1 MKIVTCH
8 GHPLPILQAHAKI
21 GATQQIYCIITNISR
36 RITKMMMLLQD
47 IYIYVDVYDSR
58 PIINIFKNIQSDSA
72 LEVIDFSIEKKD
84 SSKTKPK
91 PNKDRN
97 PYYGDL
103 HVHTKYS
110 FDAYVFGVT
119 ASPDDAY
126 RYAKGEGVKHP
137 LGYEMKLREP
147 LDFYAVTDHGF
158 YMGMI
163 QAYADTTT
171 DISQNEFAEPFHNL
185 NRLDN
190 LTVESAGER
199 SNIFSSVLGATIIQP
214 YPDWHPKLL
223 KAYLT
228 RNTQGALQSFDYDI
242 HKSAWA
248 DVARSANEHND
259 PGHFTTFIG
268 YEFTTS
274 TDIEGGNLHRN
285 VIFNSSKAS
294 IRPWT
299 RIDSINPED
308 LWTWQDKLRDKG
320 VDTIAIPH
328 NSNGSNGQMFEMESF
343 KGNALDIEYAKKRMR
358 NEPLVEITQVKG
370 TSDTHPLLSPDDEW
384 ADFEI
389 MDVRVG
395 SRPPTYSKPSGSYVR
410 EAYLN
415 GLTLEFTKQGNPYK
429 FGLIGSTDT
438 HVVAASLD
446 ESNFWSKVGLLDG
459 DPENRGSVPLKEE
472 NVERLDEYMR
482 AFNQPVSR
490 VSLEQGEYANTG
502 FTQWGAS
509 GLAAAWAEENTRE
522 SIFNAFRRKET
533 FATTGTRIAVRF
545 FGGYNLS
552 SIDLNSESLVS
563 EAYQKGVTMGS
574 DLLHNENKIPEFLV
588 WAQRDKNGAPLQRIQ
603 IIKGWIDN
611 NSGRPKEKVF
621 DVACSDGM
629 QPDPITNRCP
639 DNGAR
644 VNINDCS
651 ISTNVGSSE
660 LKTVWKDPEFAP
672 DDKTFYYVR
681 VLENP
686 TCRWSTWD
694 AIKAGYKPREG
705 LHETIQ
711 ERAWSSPIWYI
722 PEQSDVEV
730 VPLGGTIQL
739 RNID

>member
-1 MKIVTCH
+1 MKH
-8 GHPLPILQAHAKI
+8 LRNAILVII
-21 GATQQIYCIITNISR
+21 GIYVLT
-36 RITKMMMLLQD
+36 LGLV
-47 IYIYVDVYDSR
+47 YVDVYDSR
-58 PIINIFKNIQSDSA
+58 PIISLFKNIQSDSA
-72 LEVIDFSIEKKD
+72 LEVVDFSVEKKD

-343 KGNALDIEYAKKRMR
+343 KGNALDIEYANKRMR

>member
-1 MKIVTCH
+1 MKYLRNLIILIVGLYVLTL
-8 GHPLPILQAHAKI
+8 GLV
-21 GATQQIYCIITNISR
+21 
-36 RITKMMMLLQD
+36 
-47 IYIYVDVYDSR
+47 YVDVYDSR
-58 PIINIFKNIQSDSA
+58 PLISLFKKMQSDSA
-72 LEVIDFSIEKKD
+72 LEVIDFSVD
-84 SSKTKPK
+84 SSKNSNSRPL

-126 RYAKGEGVKHP
+126 RYAKGAAVKHP
-137 LGYEMKLREP
+137 LGYEMKLQEP

-163 QAYADTTT
+163 QAYADTSS
-171 DISQNEFAEPFHNL
+171 DISKNDFAEPFHNL

-199 SNIFSSVLGATIIQP
+199 SNIFSSVLGATIIKP
-214 YPDWHPKLL
+214 YPDWHPNLL
-223 KAYLT
+223 KAYFS
-228 RNTQGALQSFDYDI
+228 RNTQGALRSFDYDI

-259 PGHFTTFIG
+259 PGNFTTFIG

-274 TDIEGGNLHRN
+274 TNIEGGNLHRN
-285 VIFNSSKAS
+285 VIFESSKAS

-308 LWTWQDKLRDKG
+308 LWTWQDRLRDKG
-320 VDTIAIPH
+320 VDTISMPH
-328 NSNGSNGQMFEMESF
+328 NSNGSNGQMFEMETF
-343 KGNALDIEYAKKRMR
+343 KGNALDVEYAKKRMR

-370 TSDTHPLLSPDDEW
+370 TSETHPLLSPDDEW

-429 FGLIGSTDT
+429 FGLIGSSDT
-438 HVVAASLD
+438 HVVASSLD
-446 ESNFWSKVGLLDG
+446 ESNYWSKVGLLDG

-472 NVERLDEYMR
+472 NIARLDEYMR
-482 AFNQPVSR
+482 AFNQPIST

-522 SIFNAFRRKET
+522 SLFAAFRRKET
-533 FATTGTRIAVRF
+533 FATTGPRISVRF

-563 EAYQKGVTMGS
+563 EAYSKGVTMGA
-574 DLLHNENKIPEFLV
+574 DLLNNDDQIPEFIV
-588 WAQRDKNGAPLQRIQ
+588 WALRDKNSAPLQRIQ
-603 IIKGWIDN
+603 IIKGWIDV

-621 DVACSDGM
+621 DVACSDGLE
-629 QPDPITNRCP
+629 PDPVTNRCP

-651 ISTNVGSSE
+651 ITSNVGSSE
-660 LKTVWKDPEFAP
+660 LKTVWKDPEFKV

-694 AIKAGYKPREG
+694 AIKSGFKPRED

-722 PEQSDVEV
+722 PKQSEVEV
-730 VPLGGTIQL
+730 IPLGGTIQL

>member
-1 MKIVTCH
+1 MKYLRNLIILIVGLYVLTL
-8 GHPLPILQAHAKI
+8 GLV
-21 GATQQIYCIITNISR
+21 
-36 RITKMMMLLQD
+36 
-47 IYIYVDVYDSR
+47 YVDVYDSR
-58 PIINIFKNIQSDSA
+58 PIISLFKKMQSDSA
-72 LEVIDFSIEKKD
+72 LEVIDFSVD
-84 SSKTKPK
+84 SSKNSNSRPL

-126 RYAKGEGVKHP
+126 RYAKGAAVKHP
-137 LGYEMKLREP
+137 LGYEMKLQEP

-163 QAYADTTT
+163 QAYADISS
-171 DISQNEFAEPFHNL
+171 DISKNDFAEPFHNL

-199 SNIFSSVLGATIIQP
+199 SNIFSSVLGATIIKP
-214 YPDWHPKLL
+214 YPDWHPNLL
-223 KAYLT
+223 KAYFS
-228 RNTQGALQSFDYDI
+228 RNTQGALRSFDYDI

-259 PGHFTTFIG
+259 PGNFTTFIG

-274 TDIEGGNLHRN
+274 TNIEGGNLHRN
-285 VIFNSSKAS
+285 VIFESSKAS
-294 IRPWT
+294 VRPWT

-308 LWTWQDKLRDKG
+308 LWTWQDRLRDKG
-320 VDTIAIPH
+320 VDTISMPH
-328 NSNGSNGQMFEMESF
+328 NSNGSNGQMFEMETF
-343 KGNALDIEYAKKRMR
+343 KGNALDVEYAKKRMR

-370 TSDTHPLLSPDDEW
+370 TSETHPLLSPDDEW

-429 FGLIGSTDT
+429 FGLIGSSDT
-438 HVVAASLD
+438 HVVASSLD
-446 ESNFWSKVGLLDG
+446 ESNYWSKVGLLDG

-472 NVERLDEYMR
+472 NIARLDEYMR
-482 AFNQPVSR
+482 AFNQPIST

-522 SIFNAFRRKET
+522 SLFAAFRRKET
-533 FATTGTRIAVRF
+533 FATTGPRISVRF

-563 EAYQKGVTMGS
+563 EAYSKGVTMGA
-574 DLLHNENKIPEFLV
+574 DLLNNDDQIPEFIV
-588 WAQRDKNGAPLQRIQ
+588 WALRDKNSAPLQRIQ
-603 IIKGWIDN
+603 IIKGWIDV

-621 DVACSDGM
+621 DVACSDGLE
-629 QPDPITNRCP
+629 PDPVTNRCP

-651 ISTNVGSSE
+651 ITSNVGSSE
-660 LKTVWKDPEFAP
+660 LKTVWKDPEFKV

-694 AIKAGYKPREG
+694 AIKSGFKPRED

-722 PEQSDVEV
+722 PKQSEVEV
-730 VPLGGTIQL
+730 IPLGGTIQL

>member
-1 MKIVTCH
+1 MKY
-8 GHPLPILQAHAKI
+8 LRNAILVII
-21 GATQQIYCIITNISR
+21 GLYVLT
-36 RITKMMMLLQD
+36 LGLV
-47 IYIYVDVYDSR
+47 YVDVYDSR
-58 PIINIFKNIQSDSA
+58 PIISLFKNIQSDSA
-72 LEVIDFSIEKKD
+72 LEVVDFSVEKKD

>member
-1 MKIVTCH
+1 MKYLRNLIILIVGLYVLTL
-8 GHPLPILQAHAKI
+8 GL
-21 GATQQIYCIITNISR
+21 
-36 RITKMMMLLQD
+36 
-47 IYIYVDVYDSR
+47 IYVDVYDSR
-58 PIINIFKNIQSDSA
+58 PVISLFKKMQSDSA
-72 LEVIDFSIEKKD
+72 LEVVDFSVD
-84 SSKTKPK
+84 SSKNSNSRPL
-91 PNKDRN
+91 PNRDRN

-126 RYAKGEGVKHP
+126 RYAKGAAVKHP
-137 LGYEMKLREP
+137 LGYEMKLQEP

-163 QAYADTTT
+163 QAYADTST
-171 DISQNEFAEPFHNL
+171 DISQNDFAEPFHNL

-199 SNIFSSVLGATIIQP
+199 SNIFSSVLGATIIKP
-214 YPDWHPKLL
+214 YPDWHPNLL
-223 KAYLT
+223 KAYFS
-228 RNTQGALQSFDYDI
+228 RNTQGALRSFDYDI

-259 PGHFTTFIG
+259 PGNFTTFIG

-285 VIFNSSKAS
+285 VIFESSKAS

-308 LWTWQDKLRDKG
+308 LWTWQDRLREKG
-320 VDTIAIPH
+320 VDTISMPH

-343 KGNALDIEYAKKRMR
+343 KGNALDVEYAEKRMR

-370 TSDTHPLLSPDDEW
+370 TSETHPLLSPDDEW

-438 HVVAASLD
+438 HVVASSLD
-446 ESNFWSKVGLLDG
+446 ESNYWSKVGLLDG

-472 NVERLDEYMR
+472 NVERLEEYMR
-482 AFNQPVSR
+482 AFNQPISTVT
-490 VSLEQGEYANTG
+490 LEQGEYANTG

-522 SIFNAFRRKET
+522 SLFAAFRRKET
-533 FATTGTRIAVRF
+533 FATTGPRISVRF

-552 SIDLNSESLVS
+552 PIDLNSESLVS
-563 EAYQKGVTMGS
+563 EAYSKGVTMGA
-574 DLLHNENKIPEFLV
+574 DLLNNDDQIPEFIV
-588 WAQRDKNGAPLQRIQ
+588 WALRDMNSAPLQRIQ
-603 IIKGWIDN
+603 IIKGWIDM

-621 DVACSDGM
+621 DVACSDGLE
-629 QPDPITNRCP
+629 PDPITNRCP

-651 ISTNVGSSE
+651 ITSNVGSSE
-660 LKTVWKDPEFAP
+660 LKTVWKDPEFKVH
-672 DDKTFYYVR
+672 DKAFYYVR

-694 AIKAGYKPREG
+694 AIKSGFKPREG

-722 PEQSDVEV
+722 PKQSEVEV
-730 VPLGGTIQL
+730 IPLGGTIQL

>member
-1 MKIVTCH
+1 MKYLRNLIILIV
-8 GHPLPILQAHAKI
+8 GLYILTL
-21 GATQQIYCIITNISR
+21 G
-36 RITKMMMLLQD
+36 LV
-47 IYIYVDVYDSR
+47 YVDVYDSR
-58 PIINIFKNIQSDSA
+58 PLISLFKKMQSDSA
-72 LEVIDFSIEKKD
+72 LEVVDFSVD
-84 SSKTKPK
+84 STKNSNSRPM

-126 RYAKGEGVKHP
+126 RYAKGAAVKHP

-163 QAYADTTT
+163 QAYADTST
-171 DISQNEFAEPFHNL
+171 DISQNDFAEPFHNL

-199 SNIFSSVLGATIIQP
+199 SNIFSSVLGATIIKP
-214 YPDWHPKLL
+214 YPDWHPNLL
-223 KAYLT
+223 KAYFS
-228 RNTQGALQSFDYDI
+228 RNTQGALRSFDYDI

-259 PGHFTTFIG
+259 PGNFTTFIG

-285 VIFNSSKAS
+285 VIFESSKAS

-308 LWTWQDKLRDKG
+308 LWTWQDRLREKG
-320 VDTIAIPH
+320 VDTISMPH

-343 KGNALDIEYAKKRMR
+343 KGNALDVEYAEKRMR

-370 TSDTHPLLSPDDEW
+370 TSETHPLLSPDDEW

-438 HVVAASLD
+438 HVVASSLD
-446 ESNFWSKVGLLDG
+446 ESNYWSKVGLLDG

-472 NVERLDEYMR
+472 NVARLEEYMR
-482 AFNQPVSR
+482 AFNQPIST

-522 SIFNAFRRKET
+522 SLFAAFRRKET
-533 FATTGTRIAVRF
+533 FATTGPRISVRF
-545 FGGYNLS
+545 FGGYDLS

-563 EAYQKGVTMGS
+563 EAYSKGVTMGA
-574 DLLHNENKIPEFLV
+574 DLLNNDDQIPEFIV
-588 WAQRDKNGAPLQRIQ
+588 WALRDMNSAPLQRIQ
-603 IIKGWIDN
+603 IIKGWIDM

-621 DVACSDGM
+621 DVACSDGLE
-629 QPDPITNRCP
+629 PDPITNRCP

-651 ISTNVGSSE
+651 ITSNVGSSE
-660 LKTVWKDPEFAP
+660 LKTVWKDPEFKV
-672 DDKTFYYVR
+672 DDKAFYYVR

-694 AIKAGYKPREG
+694 AIKSGFKPREG

-722 PEQSDVEV
+722 PKQSEVEV
-730 VPLGGTIQL
+730 IPLGGTIQL

>member
-1 MKIVTCH
+1 MKH
-8 GHPLPILQAHAKI
+8 LRNAILVII
-21 GATQQIYCIITNISR
+21 GLYVLT
-36 RITKMMMLLQD
+36 LGLV
-47 IYIYVDVYDSR
+47 YVDVYDSR
-58 PIINIFKNIQSDSA
+58 PIISLFKNIQSDSA
-72 LEVIDFSIEKKD
+72 LEVVDFSVEKKD

-343 KGNALDIEYAKKRMR
+343 KGNALDIEYANKRMR

-563 EAYQKGVTMGS
+563 EAYEKGVTMGS

>member
-1 MKIVTCH
+1 MKYLRNFFLIVF
-8 GHPLPILQAHAKI
+8 GIY
-21 GATQQIYCIITNISR
+21 ATVLGFV
-36 RITKMMMLLQD
+36 M
-47 IYIYVDVYDSR
+47 VDVSDAR
-58 PIINIFKNIQSDSA
+58 PLISLFKNIQSDSA
-72 LEVIDFSIEKKD
+72 LEVIDFSVEKTNDLK
-84 SSKTKPK
+84 SKPAPN
-91 PNKDRN
+91 PNKN

-126 RYAKGEGVKHP
+126 RYAKGDGIKHP

-147 LDFYAVTDHGF
+147 LDFYSVTDHGF

-163 QAYADTTT
+163 QAFADTST
-171 DISQNEFAEPFHNL
+171 DISQNDFAEPFHNL

-190 LTVESAGER
+190 LTVESAGQR
-199 SNIFSSVLGATIIQP
+199 SNIFSSVLAGVVTQP
-214 YPDWHPKLL
+214 FPDWHPKIL

-228 RNTQGALQSFDYDI
+228 RNTQAALKSFDYNV

-248 DVARSANEHND
+248 DIARSANEHND

-274 TDIEGGNLHRN
+274 TNIEGGNLHRN
-285 VIFNSSKAS
+285 VIFESSKAS

-308 LWTWQDKLRDKG
+308 LWTWQDRLREKG
-320 VDTIAIPH
+320 IDTISMPH
-328 NSNGSNGQMFEMESF
+328 NSNGSNGQMFEMETF
-343 KGNALDIEYAKKRMR
+343 YGKAVTNDYAKKRMR

-415 GLTLEFTKQGNPYK
+415 GLTLAFTKQGNPYK

-438 HVVAASLD
+438 HTGAGAFD
-446 ESNFWSKVGLLDG
+446 ESNYWSKVGLLDG
-459 DPENRGSVPLKEE
+459 DPENRGSVPLAEE
-472 NVERLDEYMR
+472 NVERLEEYMR
-482 AFNQPVSR
+482 AFNQPISTVN
-490 VSLEQGEYANTG
+490 LDQGEYANTG

-509 GLAAAWAEENTRE
+509 GLAAVWAEENTRE

-545 FGGYNLS
+545 FAGYELS
-552 SIDLNSESLVS
+552 SINLNSESLVT
-563 EAYQKGVTMGS
+563 EAYEKGVSMGS
-574 DLLHNENKIPEFLV
+574 DLLQNEDKIPEFII
-588 WAQRDKNGAPLQRIQ
+588 WAQKDKNGAPLQRVQ
-603 IIKGWIDN
+603 IIKGWIDV

-621 DVACSDGM
+621 DVVCSDGL
-629 QPDPITNRCP
+629 QPDPITHRCP

-651 ISTNVGSSE
+651 ITQNIGATE
-660 LKTVWKDPEFAP
+660 LKTIWIDPEFKHI
-672 DDKTFYYVR
+672 DDSFYYVR

-694 AIKAGYKPREG
+694 AVKAGFKPRED

-722 PEQSDVEV
+722 PNQSDVDV
-730 VPLGGTIQL
+730 IPLGGTLEL
-739 RNID
+739 RDLN

>member
-1 MKIVTCH
+1 MKYLRNLIILIV
-8 GHPLPILQAHAKI
+8 GLYILTL
-21 GATQQIYCIITNISR
+21 G
-36 RITKMMMLLQD
+36 LV
-47 IYIYVDVYDSR
+47 YVDVYDSR
-58 PIINIFKNIQSDSA
+58 PLISLFKKMQSDSA
-72 LEVIDFSIEKKD
+72 LEVVDFSVD
-84 SSKTKPK
+84 STKNLNSRPML
-91 PNKDRN
+91 NKDRN

-126 RYAKGEGVKHP
+126 RYAKGAAVKHP

-163 QAYADTTT
+163 QAYADTST
-171 DISQNEFAEPFHNL
+171 DISQNDFAEPFHNL

-199 SNIFSSVLGATIIQP
+199 SNIFSSVLGATIIKP
-214 YPDWHPKLL
+214 YPDWHPNLL
-223 KAYLT
+223 KAYFS
-228 RNTQGALQSFDYDI
+228 RNTQGALRSFDYDI

-259 PGHFTTFIG
+259 PGNFTTFIG

-285 VIFNSSKAS
+285 VIFESSKAS

-308 LWTWQDKLRDKG
+308 LWTWQDRLREKG
-320 VDTIAIPH
+320 VDTISMPH

-343 KGNALDIEYAKKRMR
+343 KGNALDVEYAEKRMR

-370 TSDTHPLLSPDDEW
+370 TSETHPLLSPDDEW

-429 FGLIGSTDT
+429 FGLIGSSDT
-438 HVVAASLD
+438 HVVASSLD
-446 ESNFWSKVGLLDG
+446 ESNYWSKVGLLDG

-472 NVERLDEYMR
+472 NVARLEEYMR
-482 AFNQPVSR
+482 AFNQPIST

-522 SIFNAFRRKET
+522 SLFAAFRRKET
-533 FATTGTRIAVRF
+533 FATTGPRISVRF

-563 EAYQKGVTMGS
+563 EAYSKGVTMGA
-574 DLLHNENKIPEFLV
+574 DLLNNDDQIPEFIV
-588 WAQRDKNGAPLQRIQ
+588 WALRDMNSAPLQRIQ
-603 IIKGWIDN
+603 IIKGWIDM

-621 DVACSDGM
+621 DVACSDGLE
-629 QPDPITNRCP
+629 PDPITNRCP

-651 ISTNVGSSE
+651 ITSNVGSSE
-660 LKTVWKDPEFAP
+660 LKTVWKDPEFKVN
-672 DDKTFYYVR
+672 DKAFYYVR

-694 AIKAGYKPREG
+694 AIKSGFKPRED
-705 LHETIQ
+705 LHGTIQ

-722 PEQSDVEV
+722 PKQSEVEV
-730 VPLGGTIQL
+730 IPLGGTIQL

>member
-1 MKIVTCH
+1 MKYLRNLIILIV
-8 GHPLPILQAHAKI
+8 GLYILTL
-21 GATQQIYCIITNISR
+21 G
-36 RITKMMMLLQD
+36 LV
-47 IYIYVDVYDSR
+47 YVDVYDSR
-58 PIINIFKNIQSDSA
+58 PVISLFKKMQSDSA
-72 LEVIDFSIEKKD
+72 LEVVDFSVD
-84 SSKTKPK
+84 SSKNSNSRPL
-91 PNKDRN
+91 PNRDRN

-126 RYAKGEGVKHP
+126 RYAKGAAVKHP

-163 QAYADTTT
+163 QAYADTST
-171 DISQNEFAEPFHNL
+171 DISQNDFAEPFHNL

-199 SNIFSSVLGATIIQP
+199 SNIFSSVLGATIIKP
-214 YPDWHPKLL
+214 YPDWHPNLL
-223 KAYLT
+223 KAYFS
-228 RNTQGALQSFDYDI
+228 RNTQGALRSFDYDI

-259 PGHFTTFIG
+259 PGNFTTFIG

-285 VIFNSSKAS
+285 VIFESSKAS

-308 LWTWQDKLRDKG
+308 LWTWQDRLREKG
-320 VDTIAIPH
+320 VDTISMPH

-343 KGNALDIEYAKKRMR
+343 KGNALDVEYAEKRMR

-370 TSDTHPLLSPDDEW
+370 TSETHPLLSPDDEW

-438 HVVAASLD
+438 HVVASSLD
-446 ESNFWSKVGLLDG
+446 ESNYWSKVGLLDG

-472 NVERLDEYMR
+472 NVARLEEYMR
-482 AFNQPVSR
+482 AFNQPIST

-522 SIFNAFRRKET
+522 SLFAAFRRKET
-533 FATTGTRIAVRF
+533 FATTGPRISVRF

-563 EAYQKGVTMGS
+563 EAYSKGVTMGA
-574 DLLHNENKIPEFLV
+574 DLLNNDDQIPEFIV
-588 WAQRDKNGAPLQRIQ
+588 WALRDMNSAPLQRIQ
-603 IIKGWIDN
+603 IIKGWIDM

-621 DVACSDGM
+621 DVACSDGLE
-629 QPDPITNRCP
+629 PDPITNRCP

-651 ISTNVGSSE
+651 ITSNVGSSE
-660 LKTVWKDPEFAP
+660 LKTVWKDPEFKV
-672 DDKTFYYVR
+672 DDKAFYYVR

-694 AIKAGYKPREG
+694 AIKSGFKPREG

-722 PEQSDVEV
+722 PKQSEVEV
-730 VPLGGTIQL
+730 IPLGGTIQL

>member
-1 MKIVTCH
+1 MKYLRNLIILIV
-8 GHPLPILQAHAKI
+8 GLYILTL
-21 GATQQIYCIITNISR
+21 G
-36 RITKMMMLLQD
+36 LV
-47 IYIYVDVYDSR
+47 YVDVYDSR
-58 PIINIFKNIQSDSA
+58 PLISLFKKMQSDSA
-72 LEVIDFSIEKKD
+72 LEVVDFSVD
-84 SSKTKPK
+84 STKNSNSRPM

-126 RYAKGEGVKHP
+126 RYAKGAAVKHP
-137 LGYEMKLREP
+137 LGYEMKLQEP

-163 QAYADTTT
+163 QAYADTST
-171 DISQNEFAEPFHNL
+171 DISQNDFAEPFHNL

-199 SNIFSSVLGATIIQP
+199 SNIFSSVLGATIIKP
-214 YPDWHPKLL
+214 YPDWHPNLL
-223 KAYLT
+223 KAYFS
-228 RNTQGALQSFDYDI
+228 RNTQGALRSFDYDI

-259 PGHFTTFIG
+259 PGNFTTFIG

-285 VIFNSSKAS
+285 VIFESSKAS

-308 LWTWQDKLRDKG
+308 LWTWQDRLREKG
-320 VDTIAIPH
+320 VDTISMPH

-343 KGNALDIEYAKKRMR
+343 KGNALDVEYAEKRMR

-370 TSDTHPLLSPDDEW
+370 TSETHPLLSPDDEW

-429 FGLIGSTDT
+429 FGLIGSSDT
-438 HVVAASLD
+438 HVVASSLD
-446 ESNFWSKVGLLDG
+446 ESNYWSKVGLLDG

-472 NVERLDEYMR
+472 NVARLEEYMR
-482 AFNQPVSR
+482 AFNQPISTVT
-490 VSLEQGEYANTG
+490 LEQGEYANTG

-522 SIFNAFRRKET
+522 SLFAAFRRKET
-533 FATTGTRIAVRF
+533 FATTGPRISVRF

-563 EAYQKGVTMGS
+563 EAYSKGVTMGA
-574 DLLHNENKIPEFLV
+574 DLLNNDDQIPEFIV
-588 WAQRDKNGAPLQRIQ
+588 WALRDMNSAPLQRIQ
-603 IIKGWIDN
+603 IIKGWIDM

-621 DVACSDGM
+621 DVACSDGLE
-629 QPDPITNRCP
+629 PDPITNRCP

-651 ISTNVGSSE
+651 ISSNVGSSE
-660 LKTVWKDPEFAP
+660 LKTVWKDPEFKV
-672 DDKTFYYVR
+672 DDKAFYYVR

-694 AIKAGYKPREG
+694 AIKSGFKPREG

-722 PEQSDVEV
+722 PKQSEVEV
-730 VPLGGTIQL
+730 IPLGGTIQL

>member
-1 MKIVTCH
+1 MKYLRNLIILIVGLYVLTL
-8 GHPLPILQAHAKI
+8 GL
-21 GATQQIYCIITNISR
+21 
-36 RITKMMMLLQD
+36 
-47 IYIYVDVYDSR
+47 IYVDVYDSR
-58 PIINIFKNIQSDSA
+58 PVISLFKKMQSDSA
-72 LEVIDFSIEKKD
+72 LEVVDFSVD
-84 SSKTKPK
+84 SSKNSNSRPM
-91 PNKDRN
+91 PNRDRN

-126 RYAKGEGVKHP
+126 RYAKGAAVKHP
-137 LGYEMKLREP
+137 LGYEMKLQEP

-163 QAYADTTT
+163 QAYADTST
-171 DISQNEFAEPFHNL
+171 DISQNDFAEPFHNL

-199 SNIFSSVLGATIIQP
+199 SNIFSSVLGATIIKP
-214 YPDWHPKLL
+214 YPDWHPNLL
-223 KAYLT
+223 KAYFS
-228 RNTQGALQSFDYDI
+228 RNTQGALRSFDYDI

-259 PGHFTTFIG
+259 PGNFTTFIG

-285 VIFNSSKAS
+285 VIFESSKAS

-308 LWTWQDKLRDKG
+308 LWTWQDRLREKG
-320 VDTIAIPH
+320 VDTISMPH

-343 KGNALDIEYAKKRMR
+343 KGNALDVEYAEKRMR

-370 TSDTHPLLSPDDEW
+370 TSETHPLLSPDDEW

-438 HVVAASLD
+438 HVVASSLD
-446 ESNFWSKVGLLDG
+446 ESNYWSKVGLLDG

-472 NVERLDEYMR
+472 NVARLEEYMR
-482 AFNQPVSR
+482 AFNQPISTVT
-490 VSLEQGEYANTG
+490 LEQGEYANTG

-522 SIFNAFRRKET
+522 SLFAAFRRKET
-533 FATTGTRIAVRF
+533 FATTGPRISVRF

-563 EAYQKGVTMGS
+563 EAYSKGVTMGA
-574 DLLHNENKIPEFLV
+574 DLLNNDDQIPEFIV
-588 WAQRDKNGAPLQRIQ
+588 WALRDMNSAPLQRIQ
-603 IIKGWIDN
+603 IIKGWIDM

-621 DVACSDGM
+621 DVACSDGLE
-629 QPDPITNRCP
+629 PDPITNRCP

-651 ISTNVGSSE
+651 ITSNVGSSE
-660 LKTVWKDPEFAP
+660 LKTVWKDPEFKV
-672 DDKTFYYVR
+672 DDKAFYYVR

-694 AIKAGYKPREG
+694 AIKSGFKPREG

-722 PEQSDVEV
+722 PKQSEVEV
-730 VPLGGTIQL
+730 IPLGGTIQL

>member
-1 MKIVTCH
+1 MKH
-8 GHPLPILQAHAKI
+8 LRNAILVII
-21 GATQQIYCIITNISR
+21 GLYVLT
-36 RITKMMMLLQD
+36 LGLV
-47 IYIYVDVYDSR
+47 YVDVYDSR
-58 PIINIFKNIQSDSA
+58 PIISLFKNIQSDSA
-72 LEVIDFSIEKKD
+72 LEVVDFSVEKKD

-126 RYAKGEGVKHP
+126 RYAKGEGVNHP

-611 NSGRPKEKVF
+611 NSGRPKEKVY

-629 QPDPITNRCP
+629 QPDPTTNRCP

-722 PEQSDVEV
+722 PKQSDVEV

>member
-1 MKIVTCH
+1 MKH
-8 GHPLPILQAHAKI
+8 LRNAILVII
-21 GATQQIYCIITNISR
+21 GLYVLT
-36 RITKMMMLLQD
+36 LGLV
-47 IYIYVDVYDSR
+47 YVDVYDSR
-58 PIINIFKNIQSDSA
+58 PIISLFKNIQSDSA
-72 LEVIDFSIEKKD
+72 LEVVDFSVKKKD

>member
-1 MKIVTCH
+1 MKYLRNLIILIV
-8 GHPLPILQAHAKI
+8 GLYILTL
-21 GATQQIYCIITNISR
+21 G
-36 RITKMMMLLQD
+36 LV
-47 IYIYVDVYDSR
+47 YVDVYDSR
-58 PIINIFKNIQSDSA
+58 PLISLFKKMQSDSA
-72 LEVIDFSIEKKD
+72 LEVVDFSVD
-84 SSKTKPK
+84 SSKNSNSRPM

-126 RYAKGEGVKHP
+126 RYAKGAAVKHP

-163 QAYADTTT
+163 QAYADTST
-171 DISQNEFAEPFHNL
+171 DISQNDFAEPFHNL

-199 SNIFSSVLGATIIQP
+199 SNIFSSVLGATIIKP
-214 YPDWHPKLL
+214 YPDWHPNLL
-223 KAYLT
+223 KAYFS
-228 RNTQGALQSFDYDI
+228 RNTQGALRSFDYDI

-259 PGHFTTFIG
+259 PGNFTTFIG

-285 VIFNSSKAS
+285 VIFESSKAS

-308 LWTWQDKLRDKG
+308 LWTWQDRLREKG
-320 VDTIAIPH
+320 VDTISMPH

-343 KGNALDIEYAKKRMR
+343 KGNALDVEYAEKRMR

-370 TSDTHPLLSPDDEW
+370 TSETHPLLSPDDEW

-429 FGLIGSTDT
+429 FGLIGSSDT
-438 HVVAASLD
+438 HVVASSLD
-446 ESNFWSKVGLLDG
+446 ESNYWSKVGLLDG

-472 NVERLDEYMR
+472 NVAGLEEYMR
-482 AFNQPVSR
+482 AFNQPISTVT
-490 VSLEQGEYANTG
+490 LEQGEYANTG

-522 SIFNAFRRKET
+522 SLFAAFRRKET
-533 FATTGTRIAVRF
+533 FATTGPRISVRF

-563 EAYQKGVTMGS
+563 EAYSKGVTMGA
-574 DLLHNENKIPEFLV
+574 DLLNNDDQIPEFIV
-588 WAQRDKNGAPLQRIQ
+588 WALRDMNSAPLQRIQ
-603 IIKGWIDN
+603 IIKGWIDM

-621 DVACSDGM
+621 DVACSDGLE
-629 QPDPITNRCP
+629 PDPITNRCP

-651 ISTNVGSSE
+651 ISSNVGSSE
-660 LKTVWKDPEFAP
+660 LKTVWKDPEFKV
-672 DDKTFYYVR
+672 DDKAFYYVR

-694 AIKAGYKPREG
+694 AIKSGFKPREG

-722 PEQSDVEV
+722 PKQSEVEV
-730 VPLGGTIQL
+730 IPLGGTIQL

>member
-1 MKIVTCH
+1 MKH
-8 GHPLPILQAHAKI
+8 LRNAILVII
-21 GATQQIYCIITNISR
+21 GLYVLI
-36 RITKMMMLLQD
+36 LGLV
-47 IYIYVDVYDSR
+47 YVDVYDSR
-58 PIINIFKNIQSDSA
+58 PIISLFKNIQSDSS
-72 LEVIDFSIEKKD
+72 LEVVDFSVEKKD

-199 SNIFSSVLGATIIQP
+199 SNIFSSVLGAAIIQP

-223 KAYLT
+223 RAYLT

-343 KGNALDIEYAKKRMR
+343 KGNALDIEYANKRMR

-429 FGLIGSTDT
+429 FGLIGSSDT

-459 DPENRGSVPLKEE
+459 DPENRGSVPLKEV
-472 NVERLDEYMR
+472 NIERLDEYMR

-563 EAYQKGVTMGS
+563 EAYQKGVAMGS

-621 DVACSDGM
+621 DVVCSDGM

>member
-1 MKIVTCH
+1 MKYLRNLIILIV
-8 GHPLPILQAHAKI
+8 GLYILTL
-21 GATQQIYCIITNISR
+21 G
-36 RITKMMMLLQD
+36 LV
-47 IYIYVDVYDSR
+47 YVDVYDSR
-58 PIINIFKNIQSDSA
+58 PLISLFKKMQSDSA
-72 LEVIDFSIEKKD
+72 LEVVDFSVD
-84 SSKTKPK
+84 STKNSNSRPM

-126 RYAKGEGVKHP
+126 RYAKGAAVKHP

-163 QAYADTTT
+163 QAYADTST
-171 DISQNEFAEPFHNL
+171 DISQNDFAEPFHNL

-199 SNIFSSVLGATIIQP
+199 SNIFSSVLGATIIKP
-214 YPDWHPKLL
+214 YPDWHPNLL
-223 KAYLT
+223 KAYFS
-228 RNTQGALQSFDYDI
+228 RNTQGALRSFDYDI

-259 PGHFTTFIG
+259 PGNFTTFIG

-285 VIFNSSKAS
+285 VIFESSKAS

-308 LWTWQDKLRDKG
+308 LWTWQDRLREKG
-320 VDTIAIPH
+320 VDTISMPH

-343 KGNALDIEYAKKRMR
+343 KGNALDVEYAEKRMR

-370 TSDTHPLLSPDDEW
+370 TSETHPLLSPDDEW

-429 FGLIGSTDT
+429 FGLIGSSDT
-438 HVVAASLD
+438 HVVASSLD
-446 ESNFWSKVGLLDG
+446 ESNYWSKVGLLDG

-472 NVERLDEYMR
+472 NVARLEEYMR
-482 AFNQPVSR
+482 AFNQPISTVT
-490 VSLEQGEYANTG
+490 LEQGEYANTG

-522 SIFNAFRRKET
+522 SLFAAFRRKET
-533 FATTGTRIAVRF
+533 FATTGPRISVRF

-563 EAYQKGVTMGS
+563 EAYSKGVTMGA
-574 DLLHNENKIPEFLV
+574 DLLNNDDQIPEFIVDAL
-588 WAQRDKNGAPLQRIQ
+588 
-603 IIKGWIDN
+603 
-611 NSGRPKEKVF
+611 F
-621 DVACSDGM
+621 
-629 QPDPITNRCP
+629 
-639 DNGAR
+639 
-644 VNINDCS
+644 VNS
-651 ISTNVGSSE
+651 ISR
-660 LKTVWKDPEFAP
+660 EF
-672 DDKTFYYVR
+672 
-681 VLENP
+681 
-686 TCRWSTWD
+686 
-694 AIKAGYKPREG
+694 
-705 LHETIQ
+705 
-711 ERAWSSPIWYI
+711 
-722 PEQSDVEV
+722 
-730 VPLGGTIQL
+730 
-739 RNID
+739 

>member
-1 MKIVTCH
+1 MKYLRNLIILIV
-8 GHPLPILQAHAKI
+8 GLYILTL
-21 GATQQIYCIITNISR
+21 G
-36 RITKMMMLLQD
+36 LV
-47 IYIYVDVYDSR
+47 YVDVYDSR
-58 PIINIFKNIQSDSA
+58 PLISLFKKMQSDSA
-72 LEVIDFSIEKKD
+72 LEVVDFSVD
-84 SSKTKPK
+84 SSKNSNSRPM

-126 RYAKGEGVKHP
+126 RYAKGAAVKHP

-163 QAYADTTT
+163 QAYADTST
-171 DISQNEFAEPFHNL
+171 DISQNDFAEPFHNL

-199 SNIFSSVLGATIIQP
+199 SNIFSSVLGATIIKP
-214 YPDWHPKLL
+214 YPDWHPNLL
-223 KAYLT
+223 KAYFS
-228 RNTQGALQSFDYDI
+228 RNTQGALRSFDYDI

-259 PGHFTTFIG
+259 PGNFTTFIG

-285 VIFNSSKAS
+285 VIFESSKAS

-308 LWTWQDKLRDKG
+308 LWTWQDRLREKG
-320 VDTIAIPH
+320 VDTISMPH

-343 KGNALDIEYAKKRMR
+343 KGNALDVEYAEKRMR

-370 TSDTHPLLSPDDEW
+370 TSETHPLLSPDDEW

-389 MDVRVG
+389 MDVRGG

-429 FGLIGSTDT
+429 FGLIGSSDT
-438 HVVAASLD
+438 HVVASSLD
-446 ESNFWSKVGLLDG
+446 ESNYWSKVGLLDG

-472 NVERLDEYMR
+472 NVARLEEYMR
-482 AFNQPVSR
+482 AFNQPISTVT
-490 VSLEQGEYANTG
+490 LEQGEYANTG

-522 SIFNAFRRKET
+522 SLFAAFRRKET
-533 FATTGTRIAVRF
+533 FATTGPRISVRF

-563 EAYQKGVTMGS
+563 EAYSKGVTMGA
-574 DLLHNENKIPEFLV
+574 DLLNNDDQIPEFIV
-588 WAQRDKNGAPLQRIQ
+588 WALRDMNSAPLQRIQ
-603 IIKGWIDN
+603 IIKGWIDM

-621 DVACSDGM
+621 DVACSDGLE
-629 QPDPITNRCP
+629 PDPITNRCP

-651 ISTNVGSSE
+651 ITSNVGSSE
-660 LKTVWKDPEFAP
+660 LKTVWKDPEFKV
-672 DDKTFYYVR
+672 DDKAFYYVR

-694 AIKAGYKPREG
+694 AIKSGFKPREG

-722 PEQSDVEV
+722 PKQSEVEV
-730 VPLGGTIQL
+730 IPLGGTIQL

>member
-1 MKIVTCH
+1 MKYLRNLIILIV
-8 GHPLPILQAHAKI
+8 GLYILTL
-21 GATQQIYCIITNISR
+21 G
-36 RITKMMMLLQD
+36 LV
-47 IYIYVDVYDSR
+47 YVDVYDSR
-58 PIINIFKNIQSDSA
+58 PLISLFKKMQSDSA
-72 LEVIDFSIEKKD
+72 LEVVDFSVD
-84 SSKTKPK
+84 STKNSNSRPI

-126 RYAKGEGVKHP
+126 RYAKGAAVKHP
-137 LGYEMKLREP
+137 LGYEMKLQEP

-163 QAYADTTT
+163 QAYADTST
-171 DISQNEFAEPFHNL
+171 DISQNDFAEPFHNL

-199 SNIFSSVLGATIIQP
+199 SNIFSSVLGATIIKP
-214 YPDWHPKLL
+214 YPDWHPNLL
-223 KAYLT
+223 KAYFS
-228 RNTQGALQSFDYDI
+228 RNTQGALRSFDYDI

-259 PGHFTTFIG
+259 PGNFTTFIG

-285 VIFNSSKAS
+285 VIFESSKAS

-308 LWTWQDKLRDKG
+308 LWTWQDRLREKG
-320 VDTIAIPH
+320 VDTISMPH

-343 KGNALDIEYAKKRMR
+343 KGNALDVEYAEKRMR

-370 TSDTHPLLSPDDEW
+370 TSETHPLLSPDDEW

-429 FGLIGSTDT
+429 FGLIGSSDT
-438 HVVAASLD
+438 HVVASSLD
-446 ESNFWSKVGLLDG
+446 ESNYWSKVGLLDG

-472 NVERLDEYMR
+472 NVARLEEYMR
-482 AFNQPVSR
+482 AFNQPIST

-522 SIFNAFRRKET
+522 SLFAAFRRKET
-533 FATTGTRIAVRF
+533 FATTGPRISVRF

-563 EAYQKGVTMGS
+563 EAYSKGVTMGA
-574 DLLHNENKIPEFLV
+574 DLLNNDDQIPEFIV
-588 WAQRDKNGAPLQRIQ
+588 WALRDMNSAPLQRIQ
-603 IIKGWIDN
+603 IIKGWIDM

-621 DVACSDGM
+621 DVACSDGLE
-629 QPDPITNRCP
+629 PDPITNRCP

-651 ISTNVGSSE
+651 ITSNVGSSE
-660 LKTVWKDPEFAP
+660 LKTVWKDPEFKV
-672 DDKTFYYVR
+672 DDKAFYYVR

-694 AIKAGYKPREG
+694 AIKSGFKPREG

-722 PEQSDVEV
+722 PKQSEVEV
-730 VPLGGTIQL
+730 IPLGGTIQL

>member
-1 MKIVTCH
+1 MKYLRNLIILIV
-8 GHPLPILQAHAKI
+8 GLYILTL
-21 GATQQIYCIITNISR
+21 G
-36 RITKMMMLLQD
+36 LV
-47 IYIYVDVYDSR
+47 YVDVYDSR
-58 PIINIFKNIQSDSA
+58 PLISLFKKMQSDSA
-72 LEVIDFSIEKKD
+72 LEVVDFSVD
-84 SSKTKPK
+84 STKNSNSRPM

-126 RYAKGEGVKHP
+126 RYAKGAAVKHP

-163 QAYADTTT
+163 QAYADTST
-171 DISQNEFAEPFHNL
+171 DISQNDFAEPFHNL

-199 SNIFSSVLGATIIQP
+199 SNIFSSVLGATIIKP
-214 YPDWHPKLL
+214 YPDWHPNLL
-223 KAYLT
+223 KAYFS
-228 RNTQGALQSFDYDI
+228 RNTQGALRSFDYDI

-259 PGHFTTFIG
+259 PGNFTTFIG

-285 VIFNSSKAS
+285 VIFESSKAS

-308 LWTWQDKLRDKG
+308 LWTWQDRLREKG
-320 VDTIAIPH
+320 VDTISMPH

-343 KGNALDIEYAKKRMR
+343 KGNALDVEYAEKRMR
-358 NEPLVEITQVKG
+358 NEPMVEITQVKG
-370 TSDTHPLLSPDDEW
+370 TSETHPLLSPDDEW

-429 FGLIGSTDT
+429 FGLIGSSDT
-438 HVVAASLD
+438 HVVASSLD
-446 ESNFWSKVGLLDG
+446 ESNYWSKVGLLDG

-472 NVERLDEYMR
+472 NVARLEEYMR
-482 AFNQPVSR
+482 AFNQPISTVT
-490 VSLEQGEYANTG
+490 LEQGEYANTG

-522 SIFNAFRRKET
+522 SLFAAFRRKET
-533 FATTGTRIAVRF
+533 FATTGPRISVRF

-563 EAYQKGVTMGS
+563 EAYSKGVTMGA
-574 DLLHNENKIPEFLV
+574 DLLNNDDQIPEFIV
-588 WAQRDKNGAPLQRIQ
+588 WALRDMNSAPLQRIQ
-603 IIKGWIDN
+603 IIKGWIDM

-621 DVACSDGM
+621 DVACSDGLE
-629 QPDPITNRCP
+629 PDPITNRCP

-651 ISTNVGSSE
+651 ITSNVGSSE
-660 LKTVWKDPEFAP
+660 LKTVWKDPEFKV
-672 DDKTFYYVR
+672 DDKAFYYVR

-694 AIKAGYKPREG
+694 AIKSGFKPREG

-722 PEQSDVEV
+722 PKQSEVEV
-730 VPLGGTIQL
+730 IPLGGTIQL

>member
-1 MKIVTCH
+1 MKYLRNLIILIV
-8 GHPLPILQAHAKI
+8 GLYILTL
-21 GATQQIYCIITNISR
+21 G
-36 RITKMMMLLQD
+36 LV
-47 IYIYVDVYDSR
+47 YVDVYDSR
-58 PIINIFKNIQSDSA
+58 PLISLFKKMQSDSA
-72 LEVIDFSIEKKD
+72 LEVVDFSVD
-84 SSKTKPK
+84 STKNSNSRPM

-126 RYAKGEGVKHP
+126 RYAKGAAVKHP

-163 QAYADTTT
+163 QAYADTST
-171 DISQNEFAEPFHNL
+171 DISQNDFAEPFHNL

-199 SNIFSSVLGATIIQP
+199 SNIFSSVLGATIIKP
-214 YPDWHPKLL
+214 YPDWHPNLL
-223 KAYLT
+223 KAYFS
-228 RNTQGALQSFDYDI
+228 RNTQGALRSFDYDI

-259 PGHFTTFIG
+259 PGNFTTFIG

-285 VIFNSSKAS
+285 VIFESSKAS

-308 LWTWQDKLRDKG
+308 LWTWQDRLREKG
-320 VDTIAIPH
+320 VDTISMPH

-343 KGNALDIEYAKKRMR
+343 KGNALDVEYAEKRMR

-370 TSDTHPLLSPDDEW
+370 TSETHPLLSPDDEW

-429 FGLIGSTDT
+429 FGLIGSSDT
-438 HVVAASLD
+438 HVVASSLD
-446 ESNFWSKVGLLDG
+446 ESNYWSKVGLLDG

-472 NVERLDEYMR
+472 NVARLEEYMR
-482 AFNQPVSR
+482 AFNQPISTVT
-490 VSLEQGEYANTG
+490 LEQGEYANTG

-522 SIFNAFRRKET
+522 SLFAAFRRKET
-533 FATTGTRIAVRF
+533 FATTGPRISVRF

-563 EAYQKGVTMGS
+563 EAYSKGVTMGA
-574 DLLHNENKIPEFLV
+574 DLLNNDDQIPEFIV
-588 WAQRDKNGAPLQRIQ
+588 WALRDMNSAPLQRIQ
-603 IIKGWIDN
+603 IIKGWIDM

-621 DVACSDGM
+621 DVACSDGLE
-629 QPDPITNRCP
+629 PDPITNRCP

-651 ISTNVGSSE
+651 ITSNVGSSE
-660 LKTVWKDPEFAP
+660 LKTVWKDPEFKV
-672 DDKTFYYVR
+672 DDKAFYYVR

-694 AIKAGYKPREG
+694 AIKSGFKPREG
-705 LHETIQ
+705 LHEIIQ

-722 PEQSDVEV
+722 PKQSEVEV
-730 VPLGGTIQL
+730 IPLGGTIQL

>member
-1 MKIVTCH
+1 MKYLRNLIILIV
-8 GHPLPILQAHAKI
+8 GLYILTL
-21 GATQQIYCIITNISR
+21 G
-36 RITKMMMLLQD
+36 LV
-47 IYIYVDVYDSR
+47 YVDVYDSR
-58 PIINIFKNIQSDSA
+58 PLISLFKKMQSDSA
-72 LEVIDFSIEKKD
+72 LEVVDFSVD
-84 SSKTKPK
+84 STKNSNSRPM

-126 RYAKGEGVKHP
+126 RYAKGAAVKHP

-163 QAYADTTT
+163 QAYADTST
-171 DISQNEFAEPFHNL
+171 DISQNDFAEPFHNL

-199 SNIFSSVLGATIIQP
+199 SNIFSSVLGATIIKP
-214 YPDWHPKLL
+214 YPDWHPNLL
-223 KAYLT
+223 KAYFS
-228 RNTQGALQSFDYDI
+228 RNTQGALRSFDYDI

-259 PGHFTTFIG
+259 PGNFTTFIG

-285 VIFNSSKAS
+285 VIFESSKAS

-308 LWTWQDKLRDKG
+308 LWTWQDRLREKG
-320 VDTIAIPH
+320 VDTISMPH

-343 KGNALDIEYAKKRMR
+343 KGNALDVEYAEKRMR

-370 TSDTHPLLSPDDEW
+370 TSETHTLLSPDDER

-438 HVVAASLD
+438 HVVASSLD
-446 ESNFWSKVGLLDG
+446 ESNYWSKVGLLDG

-472 NVERLDEYMR
+472 NVARLEEYMR
-482 AFNQPVSR
+482 AFNQPIST

-522 SIFNAFRRKET
+522 SLFAAFRRKET
-533 FATTGTRIAVRF
+533 FATTGPRISVRF

-563 EAYQKGVTMGS
+563 EAYSKGVTMGA
-574 DLLHNENKIPEFLV
+574 DLLNNDDQIPEFIV
-588 WAQRDKNGAPLQRIQ
+588 WALRDMNSAPLQRIQ
-603 IIKGWIDN
+603 IIKGWIDM

-621 DVACSDGM
+621 DVACSDGLE
-629 QPDPITNRCP
+629 PDPITNRCP

-651 ISTNVGSSE
+651 ITSNVGSSE
-660 LKTVWKDPEFAP
+660 LKTVWKDPEFKV
-672 DDKTFYYVR
+672 DDKAFYYVR

-694 AIKAGYKPREG
+694 AIKSGFKPREG

-722 PEQSDVEV
+722 PKQSEVEV
-730 VPLGGTIQL
+730 IPLGGTIQL